1 MKHVVL
7 VSCQEMGLPLP
18 EYYHHVACNEN
29 VSHFLKI
36 LSNIAYICSEMSC
49 VKAHDKRSVLVNCL
63 MVIVQRLALA
73 RQMMTD
79 VQNEVG

>member
-1 MKHVVL
+1 MYL
-7 VSCQEMGLPLP
+7 S
-18 EYYHHVACNEN
+18 HHVSCNEN

-36 LSNIAYICSEMSC
+36 LSNIAYICFEMSC
-49 VKAHDKRSVLVNCL
+49 VKAHDKRSVLVSCL